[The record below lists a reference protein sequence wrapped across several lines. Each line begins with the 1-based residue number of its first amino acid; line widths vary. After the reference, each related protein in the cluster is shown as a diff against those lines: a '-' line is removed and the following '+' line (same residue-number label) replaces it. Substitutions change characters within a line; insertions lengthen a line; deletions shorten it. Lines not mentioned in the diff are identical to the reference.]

1 MPAGLHGKE
10 EHDEKKPRRKLG
22 WDERRDSMAK
32 VSVVTIFF
40 RHDATGGAPEPTR
53 IYEDD
58 NRRHSCRNYRAEGE
72 HPVREVQRRQEDDGK
87 DGESKTDS
95 VRDPLEWRCHCVHET
110 IKLL

>member
-58 NRRHSCRNYRAEGE
+58 NRRGGYRDYRAECE
-72 HPVREVQRRQEDDGK
+72 CAIREVQGSQKNDGK
-87 DGESKTDS
+87 DAESKTDS
-95 VRDPLEWRCHCVHET
+95 VRHPLKGRCHCVHET
-110 IKLL
+110 VKFL